1 MTVRLAWLPLLLI
14 GTPLLAQDAAPAAAP
29 NAPTARGVRTG
40 LEALLPGGVTILTVE
55 AQGPRWRVTG
65 TTTSNEILSNYL
77 RALDADAAFAIPE
90 LFEVAAEGSQY
101 RYALGISVECEAPG
115 AGKSP
120 ACGGAAPPKQQIY
133 KCMINGTVSFQ
144 ARPCPE

>member
-1 MTVRLAWLPLLLI
+1 MTFRLAWLPLLLI
-14 GTPLLAQDAAPAAAP
+14 GTPLAAQDAAPAAPA
-29 NAPTARGVRTG
+29 NAPSARAVRTG

-65 TTTSNEILSNYL
+65 TTSSNEVLSNYL
-77 RALDADAAFAIPE
+77 RTLDADAAFSIPE
-90 LFEVAAEGSQY
+90 LFEISAEGSQY
-101 RYALGISVECEAPG
+101 RYALGISVECDAPG
-115 AGKSP
+115 ASNSV
-120 ACGGAAPPKQQIY
+120 ACGAAAPPKQQIY